1 MKSLMVLLV
10 LSSATVRLGH
20 ALTWSEVGDW
30 IVGAADTINP
40 VKVVQRTI
48 DDDFKTAGSVL
59 VHVIAFP
66 LGLGAVIPIIDPTNP
81 LSKHFVN
88 YTAVG
93 EWIVGAADTVNP
105 VKVVQRTI
113 DDNFQT
119 VGKFALNV
127 GESVPVVGHGIYV
140 VQLAR
145 GDVEAANRALASAN
159 SGAAAVAGG
168 ALGTL
173 CGPAAMV
180 CVPVF
185 TVAAQTGMDAVN
197 TVVFDK
203 QSGNIEYFA
212 NFRNK
217 SGWEHAA
224 FAGAF
229 VLDAVTAGKGGKIV
243 FKPSKNVKNIDDV
256 GKSISKNINEVH
268 VPEMTKYVDA
278 DKNVPSKTV
287 NHVNDEK
294 FGNYAEST
302 AGTAGSSP
310 ESRHIKPTDDGIL
323 HTSFDTAYKKTIDDV
338 QLKFTDLHVKR
349 NLPEDYIDYYSE
361 IDLYNGPI
369 IEFQPRPIQKNGK
382 DVFVTNE
389 YAQKIDQAA
398 RDMIIDPTIN
408 PGMKNALELR
418 ALYIKTDPRASK
430 FPELNNFPD
439 KMLYNVKL
447 DDLIDYNVGQSFDEV
462 SSNCIRLSIS
472 KVFNVDYNDMKKKF
486 LSTDKQLHPKA
497 PENYKRY
504 GYERNMRQSK
514 EILDA
519 YNLKFDHRQI
529 PDDMDPTSIL
539 KTAMK
544 EKQLKE
550 IHAIVTVKQTTSGF
564 SHAMTIRAT
573 ANGDDKILDM
583 IVDHQVNVGYRVKP
597 KGEDIFTDFI
607 RFGKRFMQ
615 LSELKKYNIV
625 VKSFIFN
632 V

>member
-10 LSSATVRLGH
+10 FSSAMVGLGH
-20 ALTWSEVGDW
+20 ADMWSGVGEW

-40 VKVVQRTI
+40 VKVVQRTM
-48 DDDFKTAGSVL
+48 DDK
-59 VHVIAFP
+59 
-66 LGLGAVIPIIDPTNP
+66 
-81 LSKHFVN
+81 
-88 YTAVG
+88 
-93 EWIVGAADTVNP
+93 
-105 VKVVQRTI
+105 
-113 DDNFQT
+113 FQT

-127 GESVPVVGHGIYV
+127 GESVPVIGHGIYV

-197 TVVFDK
+197 TVVYDK

-212 NFRNK
+212 NFKDK

-243 FKPSKNVKNIDDV
+243 FKPTNNVKNIDDV

-287 NHVNDEK
+287 NSVNDK
-294 FGNYAEST
+294 QFGNNA

-310 ESRHIKPTDDGIL
+310 DIL
-323 HTSFDTAYKKTIDDV
+323 VTNDEMLHKSFENVFKKTIAYV
-338 QLKFTDLHVKR
+338 EQKFTVLHVQKKY
-349 NLPEDYIDYYSE
+349 DIDYYSE

-369 IEFQPRPIQKNGK
+369 IEFQPNGLA
-382 DVFVTNE
+382 TNE
-389 YAQKIDQAA
+389 YVKRMDLAA
-398 RDMIIDPTIN
+398 RDMIIDPTMEL
-408 PGMKNALELR
+408 GMKTGLEIR
-418 ALYIKTDPRASK
+418 ALYIKTDYRASK

-447 DDLIDYNVGQSFDEV
+447 DDLIDYNVGQSFDEINM
-462 SSNCIRLSIS
+462 NCMRLSIS
-472 KVFNVDYNDMKKKF
+472 KVFNVDYNNMKKEF
-486 LSTDKQLHPKA
+486 LPLDKPLDKNVYDDFTRHSYELSLKRT
-497 PENYKRY
+497 ENILKRNSLKYYDYKLAVN
-504 GYERNMRQSK
+504 E
-514 EILDA
+514 
-519 YNLKFDHRQI
+519 
-529 PDDMDPTSIL
+529 DPTSAL
-539 KTAMK
+539 KTFMK
-544 EKQLKE
+544 NKNLKE
-550 IHAIVTVKQTTSGF
+550 IHAIVLVDRPNGG
-564 SHAMTIRAT
+564 HAMTIRAT
-573 ANGDDKILDM
+573 ANGDDEILHI
-583 IVDHQVNVGYRVKP
+583 IVDHQVNVGHRVQPDTSNIPARPPLPDKP
-597 KGEDIFTDFI
+597 HQLEVIAKENQFVDAVHS
-607 RFGKRFMQ
+607 GKRFTQ
-615 LSELKKYNIV
+615 LSDWKNIGYTV
-625 VKSFIFN
+625 MGFIFN
-632 V
+632 VE